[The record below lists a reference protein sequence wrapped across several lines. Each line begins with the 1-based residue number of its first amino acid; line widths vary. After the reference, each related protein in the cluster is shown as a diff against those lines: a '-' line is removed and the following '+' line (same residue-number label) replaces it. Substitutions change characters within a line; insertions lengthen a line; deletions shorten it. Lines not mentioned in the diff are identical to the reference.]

1 MSVEVLMAASAATH
15 PRPRRRS
22 FARRHIRPLLAYASF
37 LPLLALYLTLLPR
50 FGPAQAT
57 SIANQGA
64 TLAIAGMGQ
73 TIVVLTGGV
82 DLSVGPVV
90 ALTNSVAASIMG
102 ESGGSVLLTFLGVLL
117 IGGLCGMIN
126 GLLVAFG
133 RLQPIVVTLATA
145 SIYGGLALFIRPNP
159 GGFVP
164 EWYTELLTGTIG
176 GVFPASLALLALL
189 VALWIPFRRTRL
201 GVNIYAIGSSEG
213 AAYMSGLNV
222 VWTKVGAYTLT
233 GILSALAGLFYTA
246 QTATGDAL
254 SGNIYTLNSVAA
266 VVLGGTSLAGGT
278 GGFIGTIAGAYVI
291 SIIVSVLFFLQV
303 SPFYQNVFQGGILL
317 LVVALSSLHVL
328 RIKNRLE
335 VL

>member
-1 MSVEVLMAASAATH
+1 MAASVVAPAH
-15 PRPRRRS
+15 RRRS
-22 FARRHIRPLLAYASF
+22 FARRNIRPLLAYACF
-37 LPLLALYLTLLPR
+37 VPLLGLYVALLPR
-50 FGPAQAT
+50 FGPAQVT

-73 TIVVLTGGV
+73 TIVILTGGV

-102 ESGGSVLLTFLGVLL
+102 ESGGSVLLTVLITLL
-117 IGGLCGMIN
+117 IGALCGLIN

-145 SIYGGLALFIRPNP
+145 SIYGGLALFVRPNP

-164 EWYTELLTGTIG
+164 GWFTDLLTGTVG
-176 GVFPASLALLALL
+176 GVLPASLVLLALL
-189 VALWIPFRRTRL
+189 VGLWLPFRRTRL
-201 GVNIYAIGSSEG
+201 GTNIYAVGSSEG
-213 AAYMSGLNV
+213 AAYMSGLHV
-222 VWTKVGAYTLT
+222 VWAKVGAYTLAGT
-233 GILSALAGLFYTA
+233 LSALAGLFYTA

-254 SGNIYTLNSVAA
+254 SGTVYTLNSVAA
-266 VVLGGTSLAGGT
+266 VVLGGTSLAGGR
-278 GGFIGTIAGAYVI
+278 GGYGGTIAGAYVL
-291 SIIVSVLFFLQV
+291 SIIVSVLFFLGV
-303 SPFYQNVFQGGILL
+303 SPFYQTLFQGLILL

-335 VL
+335 ALG

>member
-1 MSVEVLMAASAATH
+1 MAASLTAP
-15 PRPRRRS
+15 PRRRRRS
-22 FARRHIRPLLAYASF
+22 FARRQIRPLLAYACF
-37 LPLLALYLTLLPR
+37 IVLLTLYIVLLPR

-64 TLAIAGMGQ
+64 TLAIAGLGQ
-73 TIVVLTGGV
+73 TIVILTGGV
-82 DLSVGPVV
+82 DLSIGPVV

-102 ESGGSVLLTFLGVLL
+102 ASGGSVLLTVIVVLL
-117 IGGLCGMIN
+117 VGALCGLIN
-126 GLLVAFG
+126 GALVAFG

-145 SIYGGLALFIRPNP
+145 SIYGGLALFVRPNP

-164 EWYTELLTGTIG
+164 GWYTELLTGTIG
-176 GVFPASLALLALL
+176 GVLPSSLVLLALL
-189 VALWIPFRRTRL
+189 IALWLPFRRTRQ
-201 GVNIYAIGSSEG
+201 GVNIYAVGSSEG
-213 AAYMSGLNV
+213 AAYMSGV
-222 VWTKVGAYTLT
+222 RVAWAKVWAYTLAGT
-233 GILSALAGLFYTA
+233 FSALAGLFYTA

-278 GGFIGTIAGAYVI
+278 GGYIGTIAGAYVL
-291 SIIVSVLFFLQV
+291 SIIVSVLFFMNV
-303 SPFYQNVFQGGILL
+303 SPFYQTLFQGAILL

-335 VL
+335 AL